1 MNFSKYIVVMLFGSC
16 VANISMAAPSV
27 PKQVFDNGLVYCT
40 HSLPVSLNP
49 QTADIGSNT
58 NIVADQIYNKLFELS
73 GNDNHLVPSLA
84 TSYYISTDGKTIT
97 INLRRGVKFHKTGWF
112 TPTRE
117 FNAEDVVFSLN
128 RIIGKNDGIF
138 PLEDEIENS
147 STKIS
152 QNTLFNEKAKN
163 RHFPYFESIRLRN
176 KIESVTAINPYQVQI
191 HLVSPDASVLSHL
204 SGSNAVILSYEYA
217 LQLNADDNLAQ
228 LDTLPVGTGPYQLK
242 SYFRDRNVR
251 LVRNDEYWG
260 EKAKIKNVVIDV
272 STTKTGRLAKF
283 LNGECDIVA
292 FPDASQLKLLNER
305 LPSVRISVSD
315 SMNLAFVAL
324 NMKRQVMQNVD
335 TRRALALAI
344 NRHRIIQHIYY
355 GTAKVAQT
363 IIPQISWA
371 SRFNATSFDYDYD
384 PEKARSLLA
393 NKNLVLSFWVI
404 DEEQVY
410 DPNPIKMAEMIK
422 YDLEKVGVKV
432 NIKVVSY
439 NFLKKRVQEGT
450 DNYDMI
456 LTGWVTNNLDPDSFL
471 RPILSCPS
479 QSTISNLSSWCH
491 PPLDALL
498 IKALQTDVQLLRSL
512 DYDMAQQLIIRQVPI
527 IPIATVNNVLVAN
540 NRVAGIT
547 MTPFGNIHFR
557 GLSLNEVQK

>member
-1 MNFSKYIVVMLFGSC
+1 MVLSRYFVLYWLGLFG
-16 VANISMAAPSV
+16 AGFALAAPSV
-27 PKQVFDNGLVYCT
+27 PKQVLDNGLVYCT

-49 QTADIGSNT
+49 QTADIGTNT

-73 GNDNHLVPSLA
+73 GNDNHVVPSLA
-84 TSYYISTDGKTIT
+84 TSYYLSTDGRTIT
-97 INLRRGVKFHKTGWF
+97 INLRRGVKFHKTEWF
-112 TPTRE
+112 TPTRD

-138 PLEDEIENS
+138 PADENVNTNS
-147 STKIS
+147 SKVS
-152 QNTLFNEKAKN
+152 QYALFNEKAKN
-163 RHFPYFESIRLRN
+163 KHFPYFESIRLRN
-176 KIESVTAINPYQVQI
+176 KIESVVAINPYQVQI

-204 SGSNAVILSYEYA
+204 SGPNAVILSYEYA

-260 EKAKIKNVVIDV
+260 ERANIKNVVIDV

-335 TRRALALAI
+335 TRRAIAFAI
-344 NRHRIIQHIYY
+344 NRQRIIKHIYY
-355 GTAKVAQT
+355 GTAKVAQS

-371 SRFNATSFDYDYD
+371 SRFNATAFDYDYD
-384 PEKARSLLA
+384 PEKARSLLT
-393 NKNLVLSFWVI
+393 NKNLTLSFWVI

-422 YDLEKVGVKV
+422 YDLAKVGIKV

-439 NFLKKRVQEGT
+439 NFLKKRVEEGK
-450 DNYDMI
+450 DDYDMI

-491 PPLDALL
+491 PPMDALL
-498 IKALQTDVQLLRSL
+498 VKALQTDVQLLRSL
-512 DYDMAQQLIIRQVPI
+512 DYDMAQQIIVRQVPI

-540 NRVAGIT
+540 NRVAGIN

-557 GLSLNEVQK
+557 ALSLNEVQK